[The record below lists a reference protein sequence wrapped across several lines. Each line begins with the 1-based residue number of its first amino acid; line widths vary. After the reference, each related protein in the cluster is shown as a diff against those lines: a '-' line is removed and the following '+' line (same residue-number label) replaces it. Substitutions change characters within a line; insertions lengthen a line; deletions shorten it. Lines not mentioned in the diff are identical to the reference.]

1 MLFSLSRC
9 EKTQHYRGMKKNS
22 LSSTEKMP
30 PKVERLKTKKKILS
44 HFFTQFFFMLIFE
57 NGSSVCKHSIR
68 RMLASTPMSNIRRRI
83 YENVVL
89 KRWQNQITWISFNA
103 IINWCEY
110 CKSGSKQK
118 KINKWQRRIA
128 FEGKRTKCLLIILLN
143 FNSVPWQNHFG
154 CISWA
159 TILPFDGHT
168 NTKKKFHYYKRFC
181 LTSTIS
187 ISV

>member
-1 MLFSLSRC
+1 
-9 EKTQHYRGMKKNS
+9 
-22 LSSTEKMP
+22 MP
-30 PKVERLKTKKKILS
+30 PKVERLKSKKKLFHILL
-44 HFFTQFFFMLIFE
+44 HNLFFMIVFE

-118 KINKWQRRIA
+118 KKKMTEKDSIWREKNKMLTYYSIKFQLCSMAKPFRLHFLGNNITIWWAHQHQKKISLFQTFLFNVDHIHFRVEWKFPSNLQLKWQ
-128 FEGKRTKCLLIILLN
+128 
-143 FNSVPWQNHFG
+143 
-154 CISWA
+154 
-159 TILPFDGHT
+159 
-168 NTKKKFHYYKRFC
+168 
-181 LTSTIS
+181 
-187 ISV
+187 